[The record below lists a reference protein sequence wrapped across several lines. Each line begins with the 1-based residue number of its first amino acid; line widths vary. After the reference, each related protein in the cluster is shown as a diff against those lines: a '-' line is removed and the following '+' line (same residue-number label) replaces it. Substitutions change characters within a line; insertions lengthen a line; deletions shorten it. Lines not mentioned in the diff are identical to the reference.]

1 MKHFQVWSMC
11 FVLKIQNGHFCFS
24 SSKYF
29 FCFLC
34 FKVNVIG
41 FFFVQIDHQ
50 TYVFIMITLALL
62 LFIGIQIPL
71 SDYRLLVPF
80 LLFKGTYFYTVGCLS
95 YSLFPSI
102 LFSSFLIS
110 FIPSL
115 RKNPIQYFV
124 LCHLKMCKLI
134 QL

>member
-1 MKHFQVWSMC
+1 
-11 FVLKIQNGHFCFS
+11 
-24 SSKYF
+24 
-29 FCFLC
+29 
-34 FKVNVIG
+34 
-41 FFFVQIDHQ
+41 
-50 TYVFIMITLALL
+50 MITLALL

-115 RKNPIQYFV
+115 RKKSNTIFCAVSLENVQTD
-124 LCHLKMCKLI
+124 LAMTTAMCNIYTLF
-134 QL
+134 QV